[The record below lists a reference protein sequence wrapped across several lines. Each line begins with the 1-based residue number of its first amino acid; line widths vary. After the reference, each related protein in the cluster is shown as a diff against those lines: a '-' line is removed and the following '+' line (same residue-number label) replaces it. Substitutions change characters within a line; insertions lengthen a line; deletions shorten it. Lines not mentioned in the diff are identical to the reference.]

1 MFHKF
6 LGMAGR
12 TLRPTLLNNN
22 PNFVTQHLWSDAM
35 FITHVQKIH
44 DLAPR
49 KMAKLAIIACLY
61 GSIDVSFHCLQQY
74 DRRKGTSLLA
84 EVRKAL

>member
-22 PNFVTQHLWSDAM
+22 PNFATQHLWSDAV
-35 FITHVQKIH
+35 FITHVQKIQ
-44 DLAPR
+44 DLPPQ
-49 KMAKLAIIACLY
+49 KIAKLALIACLY
-61 GSIDVSFHCLQQY
+61 GSIDVSFYCLQQY
-74 DRRKGTSLLA
+74 DRRKGTKLLA
-84 EVRKAL
+84 ELQKAL